1 MAELLILDLVL
12 LVGIAVLP
20 RHVGRSYLAIRRM
33 VKEGLREATAREP
46 RPAPAVARAYLAGT
60 VRAARG
66 ALSAEPFRPARL
78 PAAAALVATVLV
90 AGYATWAKPMPA
102 PAGATMERV
111 ASFYLPFEGFG
122 AGAQAA
128 LEAPEA
134 PELEAPEAPEAEES
148 VVVCDATDR
157 IREARLREA
166 AVLRIQLQEMR
177 EELAEEMAQDM
188 VRRWETR
195 ESHEVSRDVLEATY
209 QAVRGIRIRIL

>member
-12 LVGIAVLP
+12 LVGIVVLP
-20 RHVGRSYLAIRRM
+20 RHVGRSYLAIRRL
-33 VKEGLREATAREP
+33 VKNGLREATAREP

-66 ALSAEPFRPARL
+66 ALATEPFRPARL

-122 AGAQAA
+122 AGARAA

-134 PELEAPEAPEAEES
+134 TDVEER
-148 VVVCDATDR
+148 VVVCDATER

-166 AVLRIQLQEMR
+166 AVLRIRLQEMR
-177 EELAEEMAQDM
+177 EELADEMAQDIA
-188 VRRWETR
+188 RRWETR
-195 ESHEVSRDVLEATY
+195 ESYEIGREALEATY
-209 QAVRGIRIRIL
+209 EAVRGIRIRIL